1 MPKISIIIPVYNVEK
16 YLSICLDSILAQS
29 FTDFEVICINDGS
42 DDKSLEILNEYKNK
56 DSRIRVISQENAGVS
71 AARNRGLNVANG
83 EYISFVDP
91 DDWIEPDCYEIA
103 YNKAVNT
110 NADMLFFGAKY
121 VTDEIVEEKN
131 LKSLYIC
138 LEENDNLNEMIHI
151 THTIWNKLFKNSFLK
166 KHNIKFAENLKIAED
181 GVFNYF
187 CILSNPNIVFL
198 PVSLYN
204 HRISR
209 DNSLTTQITPIHD
222 IEACKY
228 LINTEIFANAAY
240 KYKVMA
246 LQKFIMNMLW
256 WAKQPRA
263 RWNIFKNRKAI
274 NEFKN
279 YVIAN
284 VGIDILIECF
294 NYPELKDFCNPNYLA
309 KLFSVKNT
317 YFDGQKIKIV
327 NILGIKIK
335 IEIGKKN
342 NSLNKKE
349 SLEEV

>member
-166 KHNIKFAENLKIAED
+166 KHNIKFAENLKIA
-181 GVFNYF
+181 
-187 CILSNPNIVFL
+187 CI
-198 PVSLYN
+198 
-204 HRISR
+204 
-209 DNSLTTQITPIHD
+209 
-222 IEACKY
+222 
-228 LINTEIFANAAY
+228 
-240 KYKVMA
+240 
-246 LQKFIMNMLW
+246 
-256 WAKQPRA
+256 
-263 RWNIFKNRKAI
+263 
-274 NEFKN
+274 
-279 YVIAN
+279 
-284 VGIDILIECF
+284 
-294 NYPELKDFCNPNYLA
+294 
-309 KLFSVKNT
+309 
-317 YFDGQKIKIV
+317 
-327 NILGIKIK
+327 
-335 IEIGKKN
+335 
-342 NSLNKKE
+342 
-349 SLEEV
+349 

>member
-284 VGIDILIECF
+284 VGINILIECF